1 MAELIEINLLPIE
14 DRKIKKDYTYLL
26 DTKVVI
32 PTLALIFS
40 GILYVFGKKTIDFR
54 IEDKNK
60 EITSIKEQIKVN
72 RKTLKDLKKLEQL
85 LKEKNAKN
93 RSLQSIS
100 FNKQLWVR
108 ILEGISKTLP
118 SNSWIKKITQDKETQ
133 DNLVITGATHL
144 FSEVAT
150 YMIDLE
156 SDDYFLK
163 VDLEKIEVDNTSDA
177 FIFDLRIKLNLNL
190 GAQSPVIQDTLVSL

>member
-108 ILEGISKTLP
+108 ILEDISKTLP